1 MFIQL
6 AVIFNCIGKRRV
18 EDVVELVIESICEF
32 DCWLYIVVFSCIA
45 LIPDGFSDMF
55 AIANP
60 LAALAAAC
68 PNVAFEASGGGGRR
82 YTNDA
87 LDGSD
92 FTVP

>member
-1 MFIQL
+1 
-6 AVIFNCIGKRRV
+6 
-18 EDVVELVIESICEF
+18 
-32 DCWLYIVVFSCIA
+32 
-45 LIPDGFSDMF
+45 MF